1 MDGRREGMEEKKE
14 KSFERREELIKA
26 ALIEFGDK
34 GYENASLNNI
44 LKEAG
49 ISKGTFYYHFKN
61 KEDLYIYLCHM
72 LTQEKMDFFNKYIE
86 PDVFNRDIF
95 TIIKVMIKAGIE
107 FAYHKPEIARF
118 ANSFIKDINS
128 PYLDK
133 IKDKLDLNLK
143 NSDYLNA
150 LIDRAYERGEIR
162 EDLPRKFVKDILSY
176 LLLYLWEVSAVA
188 DKKEY
193 LEEANYLVDF
203 MKKGLAKE
211 VI

>member
-86 PDVFNRDIF
+86 PDVFNGDIF

-107 FAYHKPEIARF
+107 FAYYKPEIARF

-128 PYLDK
+128 PHLDK

-143 NSDYLNA
+143 NSDYLNG